1 MKLLGIDYG
10 TERIGVAL
18 GDTDVRVAVPFE
30 AIDATALA
38 AERIVAIGKQ
48 ENIEIVV
55 MGLPK
60 NLQGQE
66 GKSASRARRLAE
78 KIQSLG
84 MKIVFEDERFSTK
97 EVERAMK
104 EYGKAKRGIDKDAA
118 AAAIIL
124 QTYIEKTSDK

>member
-18 GDTDVRVAVPFE
+18 GDTEAHVAVPFE
-30 AIDATALA
+30 VIDATALA
-38 AERIVAIGKQ
+38 AERIMEIVKQ
-48 ENIEIVV
+48 ENVEIVV

-84 MKIVFEDERFSTK
+84 AKIVYEDERLSTK

-104 EYGKAKRGIDKDAA
+104 EYGRAKRGVDKDAA

-124 QTYIEKTSDK
+124 QTYLDKQR

>member
-18 GDTDVRVAVPFE
+18 GDTEAGVAVPFE
-30 AIDATALA
+30 VIDATALA
-38 AERIVAIGKQ
+38 AERITQLVKQ

-84 MKIVFEDERFSTK
+84 AKIVYEDERLSTK

-104 EYGKAKRGIDKDAA
+104 EYGKAKRGVDKDAA

-124 QTYIEKTSDK
+124 QTYLDKMSKG

>member
-18 GDTDVRVAVPFE
+18 GDTEAGVAVPFE
-30 AIDATALA
+30 TIDATAFA
-38 AERIVAIGKQ
+38 AERIAAIGKQ
-48 ENIEIVV
+48 EKIELVV

-84 MKIVFEDERFSTK
+84 AKIVYEDERLSTQ

-104 EYGKAKRGIDKDAA
+104 EYGKAKRGVDKDAA

-124 QTYIEKTSDK
+124 QTYLDKISNI

>member
-10 TERIGVAL
+10 TERVGVAL
-18 GDTDVRVAVPFE
+18 GDTEAHVAVPFE
-30 AIDATALA
+30 TIDATAFA
-38 AERIVAIGKQ
+38 AERIIAIGKQ
-48 ENIEIVV
+48 EHIELVV

-60 NLQGQE
+60 NLQGRE

-78 KIQSLG
+78 KIQSFG
-84 MKIVFEDERFSTK
+84 MKVVLEDERLSTK

-104 EYGKAKRGIDKDAA
+104 EYGRANRGVDKDAA

-124 QTYIEKTSDK
+124 QTYLDKMSNV